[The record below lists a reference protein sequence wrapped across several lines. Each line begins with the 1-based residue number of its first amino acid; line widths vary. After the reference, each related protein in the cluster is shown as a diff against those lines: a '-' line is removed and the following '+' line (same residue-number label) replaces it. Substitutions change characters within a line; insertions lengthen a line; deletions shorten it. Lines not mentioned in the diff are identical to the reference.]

1 MKRMFILL
9 VLISLILIPAMAAD
23 GKSLSSDEFEIKGYK
38 ITDSSSVEFIITDAI
53 SESLNTFSQDDLE
66 EGSTTIT
73 GRVIN
78 ATSQIGSFLNDTA
91 DINEEDA
98 DNIIFSYRLVASD
111 DLTYTINFSITSFKD
126 GNGNIIDAAFR
137 TAHHNTVYSDGT
149 QAFGFDFPQANADST
164 ADGNPSD
171 AGSTAAGSPS
181 DPDDPST
188 NQNHKEAELEDS
200 IKPKEG
206 NSSQWIFRGAVLM
219 AVSRRDFDRAPTGMY
234 KSTVTATLTTD

>member
-66 EGSTTIT
+66 DGSTTIT

-149 QAFGFDFPQANADST
+149 QDFPQANADST

-171 AGSTAAGSPS
+171 
-181 DPDDPST
+181 PDDPST
-188 NQNHKEAELEDS
+188 NQNHKKAELEDS
-200 IKPKEG
+200 ISPASG
-206 NSSQWIFRGAVLM
+206 NVRQWIFRGAVLM
-219 AVSRRDFDRAPTGMY
+219 AVSQKDFDRAPTGEY
-234 KSTVTATLTTD
+234 RATVTATLTTH

>member
-1 MKRMFILL
+1 MMKRMFILL
-9 VLISLILIPAMAAD
+9 VLISLILIPAMAANGD
-23 GKSLSSDEFEIKGYK
+23 SLSSDEFEIKGYK

-53 SESLNTFSQDDLE
+53 SESLNTFSKDDLE
-66 EGSTTIT
+66 EGSTTI
-73 GRVIN
+73 GRVID

-111 DLTYTINFSITSFKD
+111 DLTYTINFSITPFK
-126 GNGNIIDAAFR
+126 NGDNIIDAAFR

-149 QAFGFDFPQANADST
+149 QLSGFDFPQANAGST

-171 AGSTAAGSPS
+171 AGSTANGNLS
-181 DPDDPST
+181 DTEDPST
-188 NQNHKEAELEDS
+188 NRDHKNAVLEDS

-234 KSTVTATLTTD
+234 RSTVTATLTTD

>member
-1 MKRMFILL
+1 MKRMFILF

-23 GKSLSSDEFEIKGYK
+23 GDSPLPSDEFEIKGYK

-53 SESLNTFSQDDLE
+53 SESLNTFSKDDLE

-73 GRVIN
+73 GRVID

-111 DLTYTINFSITSFKD
+111 DLTYTINFSITPFE
-126 GNGNIIDAAFR
+126 NGDNIIDAAFR

-149 QAFGFDFPQANADST
+149 QAFGFDFPQANAGST

>member
-66 EGSTTIT
+66 DGSTTIT

-78 ATSQIGSFLNDTA
+78 ATSQIGSFLNDKA

-111 DLTYTINFSITSFKD
+111 DLTYTINFSITPFE
-126 GNGNIIDAAFR
+126 NGDNIIDAAFR

-149 QAFGFDFPQANADST
+149 QAGFTPAGST

-181 DPDDPST
+181 DPDDSST
-188 NQNHKEAELEDS
+188 NQKHKKAVLEDS

-206 NSSQWIFRGAVLM
+206 NSLQWIFRGAVLM

-234 KSTVTATLTTD
+234 RSTVTATLTTD

>member
-1 MKRMFILL
+1 MMKRMFILL

-66 EGSTTIT
+66 EGSTTI
-73 GRVIN
+73 GRVID
-78 ATSQIGSFLNDTA
+78 ATSQIGSFLSDTA

-111 DLTYTINFSITSFKD
+111 ALKYNISFSITPFKD
-126 GNGNIIDAAFR
+126 KNGNTIDAAFR
-137 TAHHNTVYSDGT
+137 TAHHNIVYSNGT
-149 QAFGFDFPQANADST
+149 QASDFPPIPPAT
-164 ADGNPSD
+164 
-171 AGSTAAGSPS
+171 AGSTANGSLS

-188 NQNHKEAELEDS
+188 NQSHKDVLLKDS

-206 NSSQWIFRGAVLM
+206 NSSQWISRGAVLM

-234 KSTVTATLTTD
+234 KSTVTATLTTH

>member
-23 GKSLSSDEFEIKGYK
+23 VKSLSSDEFEIKGYK

-73 GRVIN
+73 GRVID
-78 ATSQIGSFLNDTA
+78 ATSQIGSFLNDKA

-111 DLTYTINFSITSFKD
+111 DLTYNISFSITPFKD
-126 GNGNIIDAAFR
+126 KNGNTIDAAFR
-137 TAHHNTVYSDGT
+137 TAHHNIVYSNGT
-149 QAFGFDFPQANADST
+149 QASDFPPISPAT
-164 ADGNPSD
+164 
-171 AGSTAAGSPS
+171 AGSTANGSPS

-188 NQNHKEAELEDS
+188 NRDHKAVLLKDS

-234 KSTVTATLTTD
+234 RSEVTATLTIN

>member
-23 GKSLSSDEFEIKGYK
+23 GDSPLPSDEFEIKGYK

-66 EGSTTIT
+66 DGSTTI
-73 GRVIN
+73 GRVID

-111 DLTYTINFSITSFKD
+111 DSKYNIKFSITPFED
-126 GNGNIIDAAFR
+126 ENRNIIDAAFR
-137 TAHHNTVYSDGT
+137 TAHHNTVYSNGT
-149 QAFGFDFPQANADST
+149 QAGFPISPPTAGST
-164 ADGNPSD
+164 ANGNPSD
-171 AGSTAAGSPS
+171 A
-181 DPDDPST
+181 DDPST
-188 NQNHKEAELEDS
+188 NQSHKEAVLLEDS

>member
-66 EGSTTIT
+66 DGSTTIT

-149 QAFGFDFPQANADST
+149 QDFPQANAGGT
-164 ADGNPSD
+164 ADGNPPD

-188 NQNHKEAELEDS
+188 NQNHKKAELEDS
-200 IKPKEG
+200 ISPASG
-206 NSSQWIFRGAVLM
+206 NVRQWIFRGAVLM
-219 AVSRRDFDRAPTGMY
+219 AVSQKDFDRAPTGEY
-234 KSTVTATLTTD
+234 RATVTATLTTH

>member
-9 VLISLILIPAMAAD
+9 VLISLILIPAMAANGD
-23 GKSLSSDEFEIKGYK
+23 SLSSDEFEIKGYK

-66 EGSTTIT
+66 DGSTTIT

-78 ATSQIGSFLNDTA
+78 ATSQIGSFLNDKA

-111 DLTYTINFSITSFKD
+111 DLTYTINFSITPFK
-126 GNGNIIDAAFR
+126 NGDNFIDAAFR

-149 QAFGFDFPQANADST
+149 QDFPQANAGST
-164 ADGNPSD
+164 ADGNPPD

-181 DPDDPST
+181 DPDDSST
-188 NQNHKEAELEDS
+188 NQKHKEAVLKDS
-200 IKPKEG
+200 ITPVQG

-234 KSTVTATLTTD
+234 RSTVTATLTTD